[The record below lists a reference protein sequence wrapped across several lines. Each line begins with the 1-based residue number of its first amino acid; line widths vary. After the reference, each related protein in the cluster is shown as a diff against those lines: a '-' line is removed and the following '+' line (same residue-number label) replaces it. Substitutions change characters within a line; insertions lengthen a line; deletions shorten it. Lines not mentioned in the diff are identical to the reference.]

1 MTLAA
6 ALLAAALF
14 LLGWRLARIYPL
26 ATATLSTLREALA
39 VMQDA
44 SRDDLE
50 KERLVRQ
57 YAVSMLRRFAQLA
70 ALIAAVIGAPAL
82 LLLAMDALRVVE
94 FGAVV
99 ALMSSWWFIAITGAG
114 ALAVCFI
121 RR

>member
-1 MTLAA
+1 MTLVA

-57 YAVSMLRRFAQLA
+57 YAVSMLRRFARLS

-82 LLLAMDALRVVE
+82 LLLAMDALRIIE